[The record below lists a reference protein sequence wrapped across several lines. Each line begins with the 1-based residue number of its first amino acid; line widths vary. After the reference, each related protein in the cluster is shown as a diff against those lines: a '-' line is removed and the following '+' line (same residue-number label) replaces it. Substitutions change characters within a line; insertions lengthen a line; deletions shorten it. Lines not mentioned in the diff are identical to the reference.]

1 MPVVELTTLWCSK
14 CREWTAHTIDVLPC
28 CRKCVDRE
36 SHRALRLQEAMAQSQ
51 VPSKPKRIY
60 RVARRLDPI
69 GRR

>member
-1 MPVVELTTLWCSK
+1 MPVAELTTLW
-14 CREWTAHTIDVLPC
+14 

-60 RVARRLDPI
+60 RVARRLDPV

>member
-1 MPVVELTTLWCSK
+1 MPVAELTTLWCRK

-36 SHRALRLQEAMAQSQ
+36 TRRAFHLQGAMAQAQ

-60 RVARRLDPI
+60 RVARRLDPV